1 MGRKSKMAD
10 PTSTLT
16 WIQVADDAIKIVG
29 GGLIG
34 GLFAWAVAWHN
45 NKSALRK
52 ILFERKA
59 QILSDIAKIL
69 EEHFQAYYKYSLNL
83 CVVAEE
89 KSKKMSNERA
99 QAIHGALLANY
110 LSEAT
115 RLRLQMAQKI
125 PETIYAQ
132 SQLMLLGEEAA
143 VKKSQHLVKVI
154 GDGDQS
160 FRFNGTDTFDVS
172 NFENDAKII
181 GQARDSFFKELQRA
195 YHKE

>member
-1 MGRKSKMAD
+1 MAD
-10 PTSTLT
+10 PASTLT

-59 QILSDIAKIL
+59 QILSDIAKIH
-69 EEHFQAYYKYSLNL
+69 EEHFQAYYKYSLHL
-83 CVVAEE
+83 VFIADA
-89 KSKKMSNERA
+89 STQKMSNERA
-99 QAIHGALLANY
+99 QAIHGAILTNELN
-110 LSEAT
+110 EAT
-115 RLRLQMAQKI
+115 RLRLLMAQKI
-125 PETIYAQ
+125 PDTIYAQ
-132 SQLMLLGEEAA
+132 SQLMLLGEDAA
-143 VKKSQHLVKVI
+143 VKKSQYLVKVI

-160 FRFNGTDTFDVS
+160 FKFNGTDKFDVS
-172 NFENDAKII
+172 NFENGAKII
-181 GQARDSFFKELQRA
+181 GQAREAFFKELQRA